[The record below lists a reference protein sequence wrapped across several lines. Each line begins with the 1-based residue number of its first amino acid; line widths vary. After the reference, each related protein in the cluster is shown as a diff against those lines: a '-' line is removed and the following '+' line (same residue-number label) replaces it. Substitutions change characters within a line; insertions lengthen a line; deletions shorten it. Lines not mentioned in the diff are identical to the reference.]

1 MFGIIKRCTIPF
13 SYSKIMFNSNRFTTK
28 AGKRYGDEYEFQ
40 KKITGAKGT

>member
-1 MFGIIKRCTIPF
+1 MIKLYTMPL